1 MSFTILAV
9 ALPAFAAGLVAYTH
23 HDDFVSGGFPEF
35 EELDDKGFH
44 IIPSELG
51 DMGRSGNMSKGQR
64 IAMLVRVQSFRC
76 AESRCCRSHI
86 HILVAS
92 KILEPGPCRIG
103 GCRTKRMYRSARI
116 RLLTNIM
123 LESAFKNG
131 YAFFS
136 GTIFRSEY
144 NIFGLLEESPGA
156 AAAASCAAVA
166 AAAAAAGAAAA
177 AAATLVVAAAAA
189 AFAAAAA
196 AAAAACSAAAA
207 AVEQDSWESQMRA
220 TLSQTNSLVL
230 LLEENGNQ
238 IDIFLADKLCAVFFT
253 PGDAGRRPG

>member
-1 MSFTILAV
+1 MLQESYTYLGCFKDTRTRS
-9 ALPAFAAGLVAYTH
+9 LPNWRMPNKEDVQVAYTH
-23 HDDFVSGGFPEF
+23 HDDFVSGGVPEI

-116 RLLTNIM
+116 RRLTNIGIVEEA
-123 LESAFKNG
+123 LGTAG
-131 YAFFS
+131 FF
-136 GTIFRSEY
+136 
-144 NIFGLLEESPGA
+144 
-156 AAAASCAAVA
+156 
-166 AAAAAAGAAAA
+166 
-177 AAATLVVAAAAA
+177 
-189 AFAAAAA
+189 
-196 AAAAACSAAAA
+196 
-207 AVEQDSWESQMRA
+207 
-220 TLSQTNSLVL
+220 
-230 LLEENGNQ
+230 
-238 IDIFLADKLCAVFFT
+238 
-253 PGDAGRRPG
+253 GDALQTLMELANHGGCLRCGLHHVLQWWEQGVGACLA